1 MVKYWIWLE
10 ARKHLGNTGKRN
22 LLASFPN
29 AKSIWEADRSALE
42 RVGELNP
49 QAVLALLDKSLEEAE
64 KILSLCKK
72 LGISCLTW
80 DDAAYPDKLRSIPDP
95 PLVLYY
101 KGTLPDFDREATVGV
116 VGTRKLSDYGRRMSA
131 QFGRQIAACGGI
143 VVSGLAEGVDGISME
158 NALNAGG
165 VTVGVLGHGPERIYP
180 ASAHRLYAA
189 VEKQGCLLSEFPPG
203 TRGGAWA
210 FPKRNRII
218 SGLSDAVLVVEAPE
232 KSGALITADFAREQG
247 RALYA
252 VPSSLD
258 QDTGK
263 GSNQLLRDG
272 AAAAM
277 DGWQILAPLQLRYPQ
292 LHRVCPDE
300 IPTPDKKSVDK
311 KPGRAYSC
319 VSADLSP
326 DARRLLEAYEAG
338 ENDMDLLVLRLE
350 LSVSRILVLRTELE
364 LKGFTLPPL

>member
-10 ARKHLGNTGKRN
+10 ARKHSNNARKRR
-22 LLASFPN
+22 LLAAFPD
-29 AKSIWEADRSALE
+29 AKSIWAADALALE

-49 QAVLALLDKSLEEAE
+49 QAIRSLMDKSLEEAE

-80 DDAAYPDKLRSIPDP
+80 DDPAYPDKLRSILNP

-101 KGTLPDFDREATVGV
+101 KGALPDFDREATVGI
-116 VGTRKLSDYGRRMSA
+116 VGTRKVSAYGQKMAA
-131 QFGRQIAACGGI
+131 QFGREIAACGGI
-143 VVSGLAEGVDGISME
+143 VVSGMADGVDGISME
-158 NALNAGG
+158 HALKAGG
-165 VTVGVLGHGPERIYP
+165 IAVGVLGHGPERIYP
-180 ASAHRLYAA
+180 AAAHRLYGA

-203 TRGGAWA
+203 TQPGTWT

-232 KSGALITADFAREQG
+232 KSGALITADYAKEQG

-252 VPSSLD
+252 VPGSLD
-258 QDTGK
+258 LSTGV

-277 DGWQILAPLQLRYPQ
+277 DGWQILAPLQERYPR
-292 LHRVCPDE
+292 LHPAAKQDF
-300 IPTPDKKSVDK
+300 PMSDKKSVDK
-311 KPGRAYSC
+311 RPAKAYSC
-319 VSADLSP
+319 VGANLSE
-326 DARRLLEAYEAG
+326 DAQRLLDAYRAG
-338 ENDMDLLVLRLE
+338 QEDTDLLVMQLNM
-350 LSVSRILVLRTELE
+350 SVSRLMVLRTELE